1 MRKPPPEVST
11 ISAPLEGL
19 RLQIKRTEAELIA
32 RQSND
37 EGNGDEMAVL
47 FTGNWHDSVPRRLIL
62 DASMTPTERLLWMV
76 IRSTIGDASRPGSV
90 PRRAELARLAGCSN
104 TTITTSRE
112 VLRINRWTTHCRT
125 VRSKGRFVGDIY
137 LLHDEPLSLASTL
150 ELDPGYI
157 EFLERLVNGSSKTT
171 RVRQLAANIL
181 REIDAMN
188 SPVVPPT
195 ETEVLSKRIFH
206 FALGA
211 GAAGI
216 LIEGSAHQEQN
227 LTPVKASVSPQV
239 PLFSDLGKT
248 HRQIKS
254 SPRHQEQILTPVPT
268 DQKTS
273 QEQNLTLVQNS
284 GPLVRNSSNSGDF
297 LAEIHQGEKLTPVV
311 DGESDQGEKLTP
323 VVDGESDQG
332 EFLTPVV
339 ISSLSF
345 SSSSFK
351 NKNINAHTREAIKK
365 SPEAEKKTLDS
376 LQRAN
381 VSGALETL
389 TAAKTA
395 QTPLSSK
402 SREQLDDELYDEEPN
417 LPDLM
422 SLQQLILRH
431 LPDISNPCLEVY
443 QRVLLATRQAQ
454 IPQLAR
460 VLRPLP
466 KNQRRN
472 VLFQLLGKAAS
483 DWHGW
488 SVRPLG
494 NVVAYC
500 KTLADLAAGEGL
512 KLDDY
517 ALELMRCADSN
528 RKPYFESTIDRQ
540 AELSQMDR
548 AVRGVKEGI
557 E

>member
-11 ISAPLEGL
+11 NSAPLEGL

-37 EGNGDEMAVL
+37 DSNSDEMAVL

-62 DASMTPTERLLWMV
+62 DTSMTPTERLLWMV

-90 PRRAELARLAGCSN
+90 PRRAELARLSGCSN

-171 RVRQLAANIL
+171 RVRQLAAIIL

-195 ETEVLSKRIFH
+195 ETEVMSKRILH
-206 FALGA
+206 FALGT
-211 GAAGI
+211 GAAGN
-216 LIEGSAHQEQN
+216 LIEGRAHQEQN
-227 LTPVKASVSPQV
+227 LTPVKAPSSSQV
-239 PLFSDLGKT
+239 PLLSNLGKP
-248 HRQIKS
+248 HRPS
-254 SPRHQEQILTPVPT
+254 NTSPSHLEQSLNPVAIA
-268 DQKTS
+268 QKML
-273 QEQNLTLVQNS
+273 QEQNLTLVQNNA
-284 GPLVRNSSNSGDF
+284 LEERNLSTSSDF
-297 LAEIHQGEKLTPVV
+297 LADVYQGEKLTPAA
-311 DGESDQGEKLTP
+311 G
-323 VVDGESDQG
+323 GESDQG

-339 ISSLSF
+339 FSSLCF
-345 SSSSFK
+345 SSSSLK
-351 NKNINAHTREAIKK
+351 NKYTNARTREAVKH
-365 SPEAEKKTLDS
+365 SPQAAQKTSGS
-376 LQRAN
+376 LRAN
-381 VSGALETL
+381 VSAVVDNL
-389 TAAKTA
+389 TAAKPA
-395 QTPLSSK
+395 QNPPSSK
-402 SREQLDDELYDEEPN
+402 TTEQFDDALYDEEPT

-422 SLQQLILRH
+422 GLQQLILRH
-431 LPDISNPCLEVY
+431 LPDISNPCLADY
-443 QRVLLATRQAQ
+443 QRVLLAARQPQ

-460 VLRPLP
+460 ILRHLP

-472 VLFQLLGKAAS
+472 VLFQLMGKAAS

-488 SVRPLG
+488 SLRPLG

-500 KTLADLAAGEGL
+500 KTLADLAVSDSL

-540 AELSQMDR
+540 SELNQMDR
-548 AVRGVKEGI
+548 AAKGTTEGMS
-557 E
+557 

>member
-1 MRKPPPEVST
+1 M
-11 ISAPLEGL
+11 
-19 RLQIKRTEAELIA
+19 
-32 RQSND
+32 
-37 EGNGDEMAVL
+37 
-47 FTGNWHDSVPRRLIL
+47 
-62 DASMTPTERLLWMV
+62 
-76 IRSTIGDASRPGSV
+76 
-90 PRRAELARLAGCSN
+90 
-104 TTITTSRE
+104 
-112 VLRINRWTTHCRT
+112 
-125 VRSKGRFVGDIY
+125 
-137 LLHDEPLSLASTL
+137 
-150 ELDPGYI
+150 
-157 EFLERLVNGSSKTT
+157 
-171 RVRQLAANIL
+171 
-181 REIDAMN
+181 
-188 SPVVPPT
+188 
-195 ETEVLSKRIFH
+195 
-206 FALGA
+206 
-211 GAAGI
+211 
-216 LIEGSAHQEQN
+216 IEGSAHQEQN

-248 HRQIKS
+248 HRQTKS

-284 GPLVRNSSNSGDF
+284 GPVVRNSSNSGDF

-311 DGESDQGEKLTP
+311 DGESDQGE
-323 VVDGESDQG
+323 
-332 EFLTPVV
+332 FLTPVV
-339 ISSLSF
+339 ISSLCFS

-351 NKNINAHTREAIKK
+351 NKNINAHTREADKK
-365 SPEAEKKTLDS
+365 SPEAAKKTLDS

-381 VSGALETL
+381 VSAALETL
-389 TAAKTA
+389 TAAKPTQTA
-395 QTPLSSK
+395 LSSK

-548 AVRGVKEGI
+548 AARGTTEGMK
-557 E
+557 

>member
-1 MRKPPPEVST
+1 MRKPPPEVSS

-47 FTGNWHDSVPRRLIL
+47 FTGNWHDSIPRRLIL
-62 DASMTPTERLLWMV
+62 DASMTASERLLWMV

-90 PRRAELARLAGCSN
+90 PRRSELARLAGCSN

-112 VLRINRWTTHCRT
+112 VLRVNRWTTHCRT

-157 EFLERLVNGSSKTT
+157 EFLERLLSGSSKTT

-188 SPVVPPT
+188 SPVVPPS
-195 ETEVLSKRIFH
+195 ETEVMSKRIVH
-206 FALGA
+206 FTLGA
-211 GAAGI
+211 GAGGN
-216 LIEGSAHQEQN
+216 LIEGNAHQGQN

-248 HRQIKS
+248 HRQTKT
-254 SPRHQEQILTPVPT
+254 PPQHREQNLTPVAI
-268 DQKTS
+268 DQKMS
-273 QEQNLTLVQNS
+273 QEQNLTLVEKTLAQA
-284 GPLVRNSSNSGDF
+284 RNLGQSGDF
-297 LAEIHQGEKLTPVV
+297 LTEFH
-311 DGESDQGEKLTP
+311 QGEKLTP

-339 ISSLSF
+339 ISSF
-345 SSSSFK
+345 SSSSLK
-351 NKNINAHTREAIKK
+351 NKYINAPAREAVKK
-365 SPEAEKKTLDS
+365 SPQAAQKPS
-376 LQRAN
+376 GSPQRAN
-381 VSGALETL
+381 VSGALEAL
-389 TAAKTA
+389 TAAQSA
-395 QTPLSSK
+395 QRTPFSK
-402 SREQLDDELYDEEPN
+402 APEQLDDELYAEEPT

-422 SLQQLILRH
+422 GLPQLILRH
-431 LPDISNPCLEVY
+431 LPDISNPCLAVY
-443 QRVLLATRQAQ
+443 QRVLLATRQPQ

-460 VLRPLP
+460 LLRPLP

-488 SVRPLG
+488 SVKPLG

-500 KTLADLAAGEGL
+500 KTLADLAARDAL

-528 RKPYFESTIDRQ
+528 RKPYFESTVDRQ
-540 AELSQMDR
+540 AELNQMDR
-548 AVRGVKEGI
+548 AATGAEERAR
-557 E
+557 

>member
-37 EGNGDEMAVL
+37 EGSGDEMAVL

-90 PRRAELARLAGCSN
+90 PRRGELARLAGCSN

-181 REIDAMN
+181 RDIDAMN

-216 LIEGSAHQEQN
+216 VIEGSAHQEQN
-227 LTPVKASVSPQV
+227 LTPAKASVSPQV

-248 HRQIKS
+248 HRQTKG
-254 SPRHQEQILTPVPT
+254 SPRHQEQKLTSVQT

-284 GPLVRNSSNSGDF
+284 GPAVRNSSNSGDF
-297 LAEIHQGEKLTPVV
+297 LAEIH
-311 DGESDQGEKLTP
+311 QGEKLTP

-351 NKNINAHTREAIKK
+351 NKNINAHTREVVEK
-365 SPEAEKKTLDS
+365 SPQAAKKTLDS

-381 VSGALETL
+381 VSAALETL
-389 TAAKTA
+389 TAAKPA
-395 QTPLSSK
+395 QTPLASK

-528 RKPYFESTIDRQ
+528 RKPYFESTVDRQ
-540 AELSQMDR
+540 AELNRMDR
-548 AVRGVKEGI
+548 AAKGVKEGI

>member
-1 MRKPPPEVST
+1 MKKPPPEVST

-37 EGNGDEMAVL
+37 EGSGDEMAVL

-157 EFLERLVNGSSKTT
+157 EFLERLLSGSSKTT
-171 RVRQLAANIL
+171 RVRQLAATIL
-181 REIDAMN
+181 REIDELN
-188 SPVVPPT
+188 SPVVAPT
-195 ETEVLSKRIFH
+195 ETEVMSKRIVH
-206 FALGA
+206 FTLGA
-211 GAAGI
+211 GAGGN
-216 LIEGSAHQEQN
+216 LIEGNAHQEQN
-227 LTPVKASVSPQV
+227 LTPVKASVSTQD
-239 PLFSDLGKT
+239 PLFSDSVKT
-248 HRQIKS
+248 NRQFKS
-254 SPRHQEQILTPVPT
+254 SPGHREQILTPVQT

-273 QEQNLTLVQNS
+273 QEQ
-284 GPLVRNSSNSGDF
+284 
-297 LAEIHQGEKLTPVV
+297 ILTPVKIAPYQV
-311 DGESDQGEKLTP
+311 EKFVQSGGFLVEIHQGEKLTP

-351 NKNINAHTREAIKK
+351 NKNININAHTRVAVKK
-365 SPEAEKKTLDS
+365 PPQATKKILDS

-381 VSGALETL
+381 VSAALETL
-389 TAAKTA
+389 TAAKPPQTA
-395 QTPLSSK
+395 LSSK

-548 AVRGVKEGI
+548 AVRGTTEGMK
-557 E
+557 